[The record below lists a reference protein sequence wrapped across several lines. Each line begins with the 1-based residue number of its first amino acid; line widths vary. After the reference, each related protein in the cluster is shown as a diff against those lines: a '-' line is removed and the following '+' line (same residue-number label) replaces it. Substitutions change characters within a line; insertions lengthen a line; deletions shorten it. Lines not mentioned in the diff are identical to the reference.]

1 MAEEIGA
8 LRAVLA
14 LESAAFDKGVASARR
29 QLGAMDGSLQK
40 TGGQVVQFGQR
51 VSRDGAQGFRA
62 IGAASNGAR
71 AGLQN
76 FSYQIQDIAVQIAG
90 GTSATR
96 ALSQQLPQLLSGF
109 GLFGVVAGTASAIL
123 IPFASYLFS
132 ASEEAVTLED
142 SLKSLGAAMGAL
154 DSASKS
160 AAAPAEDLLATYGEF
175 AAQAQ
180 QLALINREIAYL
192 NASAALSTATGTMS
206 DLFGNLERVNVEG
219 QKAPAWLAEVEAKFG
234 TLNPNAVNE
243 VAEALKISEQQAI
256 LLTNQMVLLRD
267 AQGPEAQA
275 EALRNVIEQLD
286 LATSGSVES
295 EAAARG
301 FKQQLAEALGE
312 ALKLAAIDLVT
323 PVAMAADEAAR
334 FAKNLFAARQQ
345 QITASGMTYSGRGG
359 DPRTSNQTGVGAF
372 QYDGPALDI
381 NNNVKAAG
389 GGGAAKKEANE
400 LQREAARVFAQTRTE
415 AEKYGIEVEKLNG
428 LLSAGGISQDT
439 FNRAIDGLKDKAGE
453 AGDAAS
459 QLESSFQT
467 AFTSFVT
474 GASTAQEAVSSLL
487 SSLASMLANKA
498 FEGLL
503 GGGGKG
509 GGIFDTISS
518 ALGFADGGAFS
529 NGRVTAFAAGGVVNS
544 PTVFPMAN
552 GAGLMGEAG
561 PEAIMPLTRIGGKLG
576 VRSAGGGATVVNI
589 DARGAVEGTDALIA
603 RRIQQAMPEITRRA
617 VSANGAARARGY

>member
-29 QLGAMDGSLQK
+29 QLGAMDGSLQR

-51 VSRDGAQGFRA
+51 VSRDGARA
-62 IGAASNGAR
+62 FNDLNRSAGASR

-76 FSYQIQDIAVQIAG
+76 FGYQVQDFAVQVAG
-90 GTSATR
+90 GTDASR
-96 ALSQQLPQLLSGF
+96 ALAQQLPQLLSGF
-109 GLFGVVAGTASAIL
+109 GLFGVLAGTASAIL

-160 AAAPAEDLLATYGEF
+160 ASAPAEDLLATYGEF

-286 LATSGSVES
+286 LATSGSIES

-439 FNRAIDGLKDKAGE
+439 FNRAVDDLKDKAGE
-453 AGDAAS
+453 AGDAAK
-459 QLESSFQT
+459 QLESSFQN

-498 FEGLL
+498 FESLL

-509 GGIFDTISS
+509 GGFFDTISS
-518 ALGFADGGAFS
+518 ALGFADGGAIS

-576 VRSAGGGATVVNI
+576 VRTAGGGATVVNI